1 MTTINYPGTVND
13 LAVGDIVEYQPF
25 GGGTRIVKV
34 TNVDAGDYPDR
45 GGVFDGKLVDA
56 PHSPNG
62 VWGYGEQIRSIR
74 KPITRKVQVQS

>member
-1 MTTINYPGTVND
+1 MTTINYPGTVTD
-13 LAVGDIVEYQPF
+13 LAVGDI
-25 GGGTRIVKV
+25 
-34 TNVDAGDYPDR
+34 GDYPDR